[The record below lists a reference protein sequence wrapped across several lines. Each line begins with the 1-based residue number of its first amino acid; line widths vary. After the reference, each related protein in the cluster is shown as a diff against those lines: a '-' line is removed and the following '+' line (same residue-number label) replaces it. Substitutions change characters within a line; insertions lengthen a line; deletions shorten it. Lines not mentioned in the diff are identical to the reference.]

1 MTQLEQIMLQA
12 LQDMQKSFRD
22 DLDASEFSF
31 NQALTDLENGYTQQV
46 QRWERE
52 LAAFVKAQQS
62 LQSMFTQVSAEN
74 VRLSAQVT
82 SLTKLVTHLA
92 EQVQQLK

>member
-52 LAAFVKAQQS
+52 LVAFAKAQQS
-62 LQSMFTQVSAEN
+62 LQSMFNQVSAEN